1 MHHIYA
7 LASAAIGVAAC
18 FFGYRLFKV
27 ILAIWGFMIGAA
39 LFADIT
45 MRVTGKQ
52 LFATVAGLIGGIFVA
67 GFAELLYLMG
77 VFLVGATL
85 GFVVTSAASGA
96 MGLAVNP
103 IIMLSA
109 AVLAGFVAL
118 SFQKAV
124 IIWATAFDG
133 SWLIVSALVLFQGR
147 AKGWSALSAVA
158 GRGGL
163 FLAWLAL
170 GFAGVVVQYA
180 ITSRGVRHGPP
191 PPQHLP

>member
-1 MHHIYA
+1 MHHLYA
-7 LASAAIGVAAC
+7 LASAGIGVAAC

-27 ILAIWGFMIGAA
+27 LLAIWGFLIGMA
-39 LFADIT
+39 LFADVT

-52 LFATVAGLIGGIFVA
+52 MIATVAGLIGGIFVA

-77 VFLVGATL
+77 VFLMGATL
-85 GFVVTSAASGA
+85 GLVVASAASGA

-103 IIMLSA
+103 ILALSA
-109 AVLAGFVAL
+109 GVLAGFVAL

-133 SWLIVSALVLFQGR
+133 AWMIVSALVLFKGR
-147 AKGWSALSAVA
+147 VKGWSEISAIA

-180 ITSRGVRHGPP
+180 ITSRGVRHGPA
-191 PPQHLP
+191 PPQHRP